1 MIDTYVV
8 VAGLTHQTA
17 DHAAQSP
24 LTSLWIL
31 PTSTLDLRLLIVA
44 PRRRIGNASRVQEL
58 CSLAL
63 VVASRLPS
71 FVDGLRLLWMDLPLC
86 EAGVGPRGGGRV
98 RSGIDVKVCLVAGI
112 ELSDPWESVSC
123 CCCWIEYL
131 PWRGKVSL
139 VTLGSWRCHC
149 AGGQI
154 SNDGR
159 EKQAAII
166 ILYYPK

>member
-1 MIDTYVV
+1 MVVPDDIGEQLPCEQSSTARSHTRPKPKLATARLLLLRVLRVLRVLLLVVAILVV
-8 VAGLTHQTA
+8 VAGLAHQTA

-24 LTSLWIL
+24 LASLWIL
-31 PTSTLDLRLLIVA
+31 PTSTLDLRLLVVA

-63 VVASRLPS
+63 VVASRLLS

-112 ELSDPWESVSC
+112 ELSDPWEM
-123 CCCWIEYL
+123 
-131 PWRGKVSL
+131 
-139 VTLGSWRCHC
+139 
-149 AGGQI
+149 
-154 SNDGR
+154 
-159 EKQAAII
+159 
-166 ILYYPK
+166 